1 MAGSQEQAS
10 LRSLEL
16 QADYTPNTCPDL
28 VGDLFVPLLG
38 ASVEYDRTTYTFT
51 PAALSMAS
59 RGISGLVRNN
69 GRIRLICH
77 REQDE
82 SVIAAIRD
90 GEEAADRAAELLEK
104 DACWEDIERLIQE
117 LPGLDL
123 VAWLVSQDR
132 LDVKVACPK
141 SSDNAVFHRK
151 TGILTDAAGDVVVF
165 TGSVNETPAGWTRND
180 EELTVFSSWDL
191 PQYVRP
197 RQDEFKRLWD
207 NKSDSSLVIPIPEAI
222 RRNLIKYA
230 PERNPLDVADEQ
242 VAEKRRDEFWEQVAD
257 AVKSDPSTTLETTP
271 VSLWPHQ
278 RAFWRRHARDAEVPP
293 RVLIA
298 DEVGLGKTIQAGIL
312 LKTLANRGLLGRVLI
327 LAPATARWQWQTE
340 LRQKF
345 NMRVPVLD
353 RRGDLRLVYP
363 DGEPEQ
369 LAVGAAPWHRSDW
382 VIASYDW
389 MRVNVHLLQEQGLHF
404 DLVVFDEAHRARERR
419 HGSDRRTPNQYLRLL
434 RRLSNMS
441 DGLLLL
447 TATPMQIDVSE
458 LWTLLE
464 LLQPDSGW
472 NEAMFKLFHD
482 INRDN
487 SFDEWRK
494 MRDEWRADA
503 MGVSVDDIAEMARMS
518 QRDVESL
525 KWLIE
530 SRNASVVRRDMTHDR
545 RAKSMTMMRRTTSV
559 KRSVSR
565 YTRNLLREYAA
576 DGRLQESV
584 PRRAVT
590 STDIAMADEER
601 TLYDAIDKLVRRCYE
616 RDLEGQRNAL
626 GFVMTHFRSRLG
638 SSVYALKMSLRSL
651 KEHRLGLGDEFQ
663 LDLDDL
669 EQDEV
674 GELDEAAATQSEA
687 AEMVDE
693 VLEMCERV
701 HTESKFQ
708 EFLKRLAQLHSE
720 GHENVMVFSRFKDTQ
735 DWLREQ
741 VQEHI
746 SNAALAGLS
755 GQGDW
760 IIDDRGEFKGVDR
773 ARATRHIAERD
784 GAGILLCTE
793 TAAESLNL
801 QFCSAVVN
809 YDIPWNP
816 MRLEQRIGRI
826 DRIGQDRPVVGVVN
840 LFYKDT
846 VEQDAYRAM
855 EDRIEQFQANVGALQ
870 PILSANLSAIIRR
883 GVVEGVDVQDE
894 VDSIA
899 PMGFDL
905 DDLAMSADD
914 VLDAP
919 PRVSM
924 YSLESAL
931 EYGMPDGWTAQR
943 AGEQWWTVTTPSGQQ
958 VRVTPSLERYE
969 KALGDDVEFFGP
981 GSRAFP
987 V

>member
-1 MAGSQEQAS
+1 MSQGQAS

-16 QADYTPNTCPDL
+16 QAYYSPDTCNDL
-28 VGDLFVPLLG
+28 VGSLFEPLL
-38 ASVEYDRTTYTFT
+38 AAAVKYDRTTYTYSPT
-51 PAALSMAS
+51 ALTLAA
-59 RGISGLVRNN
+59 RGIAGLVWND
-69 GRIRLICH
+69 GRMRLICH
-77 REQDE
+77 HEQDE
-82 SVIAAIRD
+82 SVISAILS
-90 GEEAADRAAELLEK
+90 GEDPVRMANAVLES
-104 DACWEDIERLIQE
+104 DPNWQDLERLITE

-123 VAWLVSQDR
+123 LAWLVSQDR
-132 LDVKVACPK
+132 LEVKIAFPK
-141 SSDNAVFHRK
+141 KFENALFHRK
-151 TGILTDAAGDVVVF
+151 LGLFTDANGDVVAF
-165 TGSVNETPAGWTRND
+165 TGSLNETKAGWTQND
-180 EELTVFSSWDL
+180 EELSIYSSWRL
-191 PQYVRP
+191 PEYVEP
-197 RQDEFKRLWD
+197 RREAFDRLW
-207 NKSDSSLVIPIPEAI
+207 NNESDSSLVIPIPEAI
-222 RRNLIKYA
+222 RKNMLKFA
-230 PERNPLDVADEQ
+230 PKRNPLEVADEQ
-242 VAEKRRDEFWEQVAD
+242 AAKKKRDEFWEQVAD
-257 AVKSDPSTTLETTP
+257 AVKNDPSTTLETTP

-278 RAFWRRHARDAEVPP
+278 KAFWRRHARDAEVPP

-312 LKTLANRGLLGRVLI
+312 LKTLANRGLLNRVLI
-327 LAPATARWQWQTE
+327 LTPATARWQWQTE

-345 NMRVPVLD
+345 NLRVPVLD

-363 DGEPEQ
+363 DAKTEK
-369 LAVGAAPWHRSDW
+369 LDAGAAPWRQSDW

-389 MRVNVHLLQEQGLHF
+389 MRVNAHLLQEQGLHF
-404 DLVVFDEAHRARERR
+404 DLVVFDEAHRARERS
-419 HGSDRRTPNQYLRLL
+419 HGSGRKTPNQYLRLL
-434 RRLSNMS
+434 RRLSSLS

-472 NEAMFKLFHD
+472 NEATFKLFHD
-482 INRDN
+482 INRKN
-487 SFDEWRK
+487 TFDEWRK
-494 MRDEWRADA
+494 MREEWRTDA
-503 MGVSVDDIAEMARMS
+503 AGVSVDDISEMARMS
-518 QRDVESL
+518 QRDVENL

-545 RAKSMTMMRRTTSV
+545 RANSMTMMRRTTSV

-584 PRRAVT
+584 PRRAVI

-601 TLYDAIDKLVRRCYE
+601 ALYDAIDELVRRCYE
-616 RDLEGQRNAL
+616 RDLEGQRSAI
-626 GFVMTHFRSRLG
+626 GFVMTHFRTRLG
-638 SSVYALKMSLRSL
+638 SSVHALQMSLRSL
-651 KEHRLGLGDEFQ
+651 KEHRLGLDDEYQ

-669 EQDEV
+669 EQDEDD
-674 GELDEAAATQSEA
+674 ELVKADATQSEA

-708 EFLKRLAQLHSE
+708 EFLKRVAQLHRQ

-735 DWLREQ
+735 DWLRKK
-741 VQEHI
+741 VQPYI
-746 SNAALAGLS
+746 PDVTLAGLS

-760 IIDDRGEFKGVDR
+760 IIDDRGKFREVDR
-773 ARATRHIAERD
+773 ARAIQHIAERD

-826 DRIGQDRPVVGVVN
+826 DRIGQERPVVGVVN

-846 VEQDAYRAM
+846 VEHDAYRAM

-914 VLDAP
+914 VSDAP

-924 YSLESAL
+924 ESLESAL

-943 AGEQWWTVTTPSGQQ
+943 LGQWWTVTTPSGQR
-958 VRVTPSLERYE
+958 VRVTTSLERYE
-969 KALGDDVEFFGP
+969 KALGDDAEFFGP

-987 V
+987 A